1 MDVYISGKISG
12 KTQQEAEA
20 DFGKYAEI
28 IQAAGHPPVNPMK
41 NGLPFDAPW
50 EDHMERDLEML
61 RASDA
66 ICLLPDWV
74 ESCGAKIE
82 LHQAL
87 EIRMPVLNDSNL
99 RLYLEQANHQ
109 GVQQEDSRS
118 KILRNIER
126 SYKMQQGTI
135 KDPSQKHNL

>member
-1 MDVYISGKISG
+1 
-12 KTQQEAEA
+12 
-20 DFGKYAEI
+20 
-28 IQAAGHPPVNPMK
+28 MK

-74 ESCGAKIE
+74 ESYGAKIE

-126 SYKMQQGTI
+126 SYQMQQRTI

>member
-28 IQAAGHPPVNPMK
+28 IQAAGHTPVNPMK

-74 ESCGAKIE
+74 ES
-82 LHQAL
+82 QAL

-126 SYKMQQGTI
+126 SYQMQQRTI

>member
-1 MDVYISGKISG
+1 
-12 KTQQEAEA
+12 
-20 DFGKYAEI
+20 
-28 IQAAGHPPVNPMK
+28 MK

-74 ESCGAKIE
+74 ESYGAKIE
-82 LHQAL
+82 LH
-87 EIRMPVLNDSNL
+87 
-99 RLYLEQANHQ
+99 LEQANHQ

-126 SYKMQQGTI
+126 SYQMQQRTI